1 MLRAAALVRR
11 LREDREALLNICRAP
26 PATRIL
32 HPMSV
37 RSTKLT
43 RHTRVAGEARAALA
57 RAWSTQY
64 HTGKT
69 IREIADANDRSYGFV
84 RNVILESGAQ
94 LRMRGSSKLN
104 PSQRRST

>member
-1 MLRAAALVRR
+1 
-11 LREDREALLNICRAP
+11 
-26 PATRIL
+26 
-32 HPMSV
+32 MSV
-37 RSTKLT
+37 RSTKST
-43 RHTRVAGEARAALA
+43 RHTRVVGEARATLA
-57 RAWSTQY
+57 RAWSKQY

-94 LRMRGSSKLN
+94 LRKRGGSKLN